1 MAFFCSTV
9 FRRGCFTEIQVWN
22 ITKNISLAKEVEVA
36 DSVRGRI
43 KGLLGRRSLPAGTG
57 LLLKPCNS
65 IHSCFM
71 RFDFDAVFISDSLK
85 VVYMI
90 EKMRSFRIS
99 PVVRQAGMVLE
110 LPAGTILKTGT
121 EIGDRLLFME

>member
-1 MAFFCSTV
+1 
-9 FRRGCFTEIQVWN
+9 
-22 ITKNISLAKEVEVA
+22 
-36 DSVRGRI
+36 
-43 KGLLGRRSLPAGTG
+43 
-57 LLLKPCNS
+57 
-65 IHSCFM
+65 M